1 MATHKCPQNC
11 PSPKFLS
18 GLSPSYDLV
27 SAEAPLECKGRTKR
41 AASVPLTVE
50 MMANRHVFVYRSGL
64 YSPKTW
70 REKSITAPVFK

>member
-27 SAEAPLECKGRTKR
+27 SAEAPLDSTRCHGVSISNEAILNPKNGKPPALPGSLTK
-41 AASVPLTVE
+41 V
-50 MMANRHVFVYRSGL
+50 
-64 YSPKTW
+64 
-70 REKSITAPVFK
+70 

>member
-27 SAEAPLECKGRTKR
+27 SAEAPLQRMTLTPIFGKRTSRHGGPDEKPAMSTLQKMVIRDR
-41 AASVPLTVE
+41 A
-50 MMANRHVFVYRSGL
+50 M
-64 YSPKTW
+64 
-70 REKSITAPVFK
+70 